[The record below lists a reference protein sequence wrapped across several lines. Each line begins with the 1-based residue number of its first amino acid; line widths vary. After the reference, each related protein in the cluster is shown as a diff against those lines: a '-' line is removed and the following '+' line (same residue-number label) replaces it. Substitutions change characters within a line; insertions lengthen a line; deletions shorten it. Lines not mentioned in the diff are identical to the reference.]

1 MIRKPSFLPYT
12 QILVTSSQFLNS
24 NPEMPGLVQAFF
36 MKSKFTQE
44 TLHVEYDS
52 NQGSDSSR
60 KHHFVSGKTCFPG
73 LVVSQNLGYLFGGP
87 YNKDYNIL
95 GSILGSRSF
104 GKLPLASSASGHAKL
119 CFMRGH
125 GLGMKRAAVRDAAPT
140 LHPKLVSTKVVSIL
154 LSILP
159 I

>member
-1 MIRKPSFLPYT
+1 
-12 QILVTSSQFLNS
+12 
-24 NPEMPGLVQAFF
+24 

-60 KHHFVSGKTCFPG
+60 KHHFVSGKTCFPD

-87 YNKDYNIL
+87 YTKDYNIL
-95 GSILGSRSF
+95 GSILGSPYF
-104 GKLPLASSASGHAKL
+104 GKLPLASSDSGHAKL
-119 CFMRGH
+119 CFMRG
-125 GLGMKRAAVRDAAPT
+125 MKRAAVRDATPT
-140 LHPKLVSTKVVSIL
+140 LHPKLVSTKVVSIFWVAVKELKLSYHIGETL
-154 LSILP
+154 LFTIYTHYGNL